1 MQFSA
6 KAKYIRCSPGKL
18 RLLTSSIRGKNVDY
32 VLNILRT
39 LPIKK
44 ALPVTKLVASAA
56 ANAKSLKNIE
66 AADLVIKEIRV
77 DRGPIFRY
85 YKPGAMGRT
94 AVQRRRVSHITV
106 MLESV
111 ENKKD

>member
-6 KAKYIRCSPGKL
+6 KAKFIRCSPIKL
-18 RLLTSSIRGKNVDY
+18 RPLVKAIRGKNVDY
-32 VLNILRT
+32 VLNVLKTVPIKKS
-39 LPIKK
+39 LPIK
-44 ALPVTKLVASAA
+44 KLVASAA

-66 AADLVIKEIRV
+66 ASDLIIKEIRV

-94 AVQRRRVSHITV
+94 IMQRRCLSHLTI
-106 MLESV
+106 MLESM
-111 ENKKD
+111 ESKKD